1 MHNPVVYEERGAP
14 PMAEHWL
21 ARELKKFMAATK
33 DPITWAMTGVI
44 LVGAG
49 LMLWFLLNA
58 AHNFGSYYSMPYACS
73 ADFTQLRLLALTMM
87 APLFFVAVFVTM
99 GELSVVLGLRKKKR
113 GKISYRFLFM
123 ALAAMSVLGVISF
136 VLLSC

>member
-1 MHNPVVYEERGAP
+1 M

-21 ARELKKFMAATK
+21 ARELKKFMAAAK
-33 DPITWAMTGVI
+33 DPVTWAMTAVL
-44 LVGAG
+44 LVGVG

-73 ADFTQLRLLALTMM
+73 ADFTQLRLFALTII
-87 APLFFVAVFVTM
+87 APLFFVSVFVTM
-99 GELSVVLGLRKKKR
+99 GELSLILGLRKKKR
-113 GKISYRFLFM
+113 GRISYRFLFL
-123 ALAAMSVLGVISF
+123 ALAAMGGMGVLSF